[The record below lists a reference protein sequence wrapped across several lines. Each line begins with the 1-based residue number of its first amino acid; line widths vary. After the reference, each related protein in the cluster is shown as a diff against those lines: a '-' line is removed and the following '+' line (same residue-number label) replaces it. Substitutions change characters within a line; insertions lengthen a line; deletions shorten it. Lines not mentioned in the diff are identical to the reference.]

1 MFRHGRIAV
10 WFCTILATASTG
22 CSTMNNTEKGGL
34 IGAGVGA
41 GLGTAIGAATGNPK
55 TGAVAGTLL
64 GGGLGAL
71 AGHNADKRDEVRAEV
86 RQASAD
92 QVAAEASRPA
102 QGGLIDVVTMVQ
114 QNVSADVIINQIRST
129 GSTFNLSTKDIEYLS
144 ANNVPPQVIRT
155 MQDSRQRAYGPPLR
169 ERIIVREAPVYIER
183 PIYYA
188 PPPPAFGFQYSHVR
202 VR

>member
-1 MFRHGRIAV
+1 
-10 WFCTILATASTG
+10 
-22 CSTMNNTEKGGL
+22 MNNTEKGGL

-71 AGHNADKRDEVRAEV
+71 AGHNADKRDEERAEV

-92 QVAAEASRPA
+92 QVAAEASRQA
-102 QGGLIDVVTMVQ
+102 QVGLIDVVTMVQ